1 MAAMH
6 VIDDSTPERDLQP
19 PAGLSRGRSVPFSRP
34 AYGTIP
40 CAPAFPAELLIPR
53 SEWRARIDEMKA
65 TKTRLPDLCDLAG
78 LKIKDQNGTNYCW
91 AFGAVRTI
99 EIMRVVQGQRVVSLS
114 PASVA
119 APITNYQN
127 EGGWGLN
134 ALKYIDEHG
143 VVPSSGWPDT
153 AINRK
158 YFTDA
163 NRAEAANYKPLKWWE
178 LRPRNLEQLMSC
190 LLRRIPVAVG
200 YNWWGHE
207 VCAVAPETEDSILI
221 DNSWGESWGTR
232 GRSIIAGSRVLP
244 DDAVAPAS
252 IMAA

>member
-1 MAAMH
+1 MF
-6 VIDDSTPERDLQP
+6 VIDDDTPDSKLQP
-19 PAGLSRGRSVPFSRP
+19 PDGLSRGRMVPFSRP

-40 CAPAFPAELLIPR
+40 CAPAFPDALLIPR
-53 SEWRARIDEMKA
+53 SEWQARIEEMNA
-65 TKTRLPDLCDLAG
+65 TKSRLPDLCDQAG

-91 AFGAVRTI
+91 AFGAVRTV
-99 EIMRVVQGQRVVSLS
+99 EVMRVAQGQKVLPLS

-119 APITNYQN
+119 APLTNYQN
-127 EGGWGLN
+127 VGGWGTN
-134 ALKYIDEHG
+134 AMKYIDENG
-143 VVPSSGWPDT
+143 IVPSSLWPDT
-153 AINRK
+153 AINRR
-158 YFTDA
+158 YYTA
-163 NRAEAANYKPLKWWE
+163 ENRTEAAFYKPLKWWE
-178 LRPRNLEQLMSC
+178 LRPRNLDQLMSC

-207 VCAVAPETEDSILI
+207 VCAVAAETVDSILI

-252 IMAA
+252 IMAT

>member
-1 MAAMH
+1 MF
-6 VIDDSTPERDLQP
+6 VIDDDTPDSKLQP
-19 PAGLSRGRSVPFSRP
+19 PDGLSRGRMVPFSRP

-40 CAPAFPAELLIPR
+40 CAPAFPENLLIPR
-53 SEWRARIDEMKA
+53 SEWRGMIEEQKR
-65 TKTRLPDLCDLAG
+65 TKTRLVDICDQAG

-91 AFGAVRTI
+91 VFGATRTI
-99 EIMRVVQGQRVVSLS
+99 EIMRVVQNQPLVSLS
-114 PASVA
+114 PASVGG
-119 APITNYQN
+119 PITGFQN
-127 EGGWGLN
+127 EGGWGTN
-134 ALKYIDEHG
+134 AMEYIVEHG
-143 VVPSSGWPDT
+143 LVPSQYWPDT
-153 AINRK
+153 AINRSYWTEENK
-158 YFTDA
+158 RIAMDYRPT
-163 NRAEAANYKPLKWWE
+163 KWWE

-207 VCAVAPETEDSILI
+207 VCAVAAEDEGSIII
-221 DNSWGESWGTR
+221 DNSWGASWGTR